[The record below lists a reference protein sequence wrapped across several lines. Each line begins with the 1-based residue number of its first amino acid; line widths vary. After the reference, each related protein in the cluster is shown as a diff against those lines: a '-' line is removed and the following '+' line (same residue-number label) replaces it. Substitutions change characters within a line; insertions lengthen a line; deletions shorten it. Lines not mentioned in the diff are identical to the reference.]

1 VIISNARKTPSREI
15 KAQYNF
21 CHLFYINF
29 SPTIWIFK
37 PIGLDIKVKYMYNN
51 QLDALSILSLLNY
64 HTSTRFGHI
73 NSPSSG
79 GRMYIWQMVLVI
91 LLSWLSAGLGG
102 MSSL

>member
-1 VIISNARKTPSREI
+1 VIISNARKTPTREI

-21 CHLFYINF
+21 SHLFYINF
-29 SPTIWIFK
+29 SPTVWIFK

-51 QLDALSILSLLNY
+51 QLDALSILSLLN
-64 HTSTRFGHI
+64 FGRI

-79 GRMYIWQMVLVI
+79 GRMYIWQMVLLI

-102 MSSL
+102 MSSW